1 MSDESLDLII
11 EQYLLRTE
19 AGDAIDEDQWVN
31 DHPGFSAELR
41 SFLQLHRQAHAVFD
55 APKGTLSGQH
65 LRTQTPGSIWTW
77 NHIANSQFPFPF
89 GPYDLLEEINRGGMG
104 IVYKANH
111 RQLQRIVA
119 LKILRAGDMATEEE
133 IKRFHIEAIASS
145 ALDHPNI
152 IPTYEASQWN
162 GLVYFT
168 MRLIEGVD
176 LEAKLRSESIEP
188 REAAHILLK
197 LTEAVGY
204 AHQKQVLHRD
214 IKPSNVLIDQQGEP
228 FLADFGLARLQAAD
242 DRMTMT
248 GQVLGTPAY
257 MAPEQ
262 ARMSADRTSH
272 TVDIYALGA
281 VLYAAITGQPPFSG
295 PTPFDVLL
303 QVLDRQPPAPSQIN
317 KHIPAT
323 LEAICIKAMAKAPV
337 DRYQSAAALAND
349 LRLFLRG
356 EAIVMDKPHW
366 NQRLQMW
373 WRREPILISHLCAL
387 FATTLIILISYLT
400 HYSDAASSQ
409 FATKVGLLFAWVIG
423 CVALQRLV
431 NLNRHREWV
440 HLVWATF
447 DVTLYT
453 SLITVADPPRGLLL
467 VGYPLMIAASGLFY
481 RVRFVTYTTIVC
493 CLGTFFLAFSVDD
506 AISERLDF
514 LGIYLTALIV
524 LGLCV
529 SAMIRRVRSLSRF
542 YGESD

>member
-11 EQYLLRTE
+11 EHYLLRTE
-19 AGDAIDEDQWVN
+19 AGEAIDEDQWVS
-31 DHPGFSAELR
+31 DHPRFEDDLR
-41 SFLQLHRQAHAVFD
+41 SFLQLHRQAHAVFND
-55 APKGTLSGQH
+55 PSSTTTNPLSV
-65 LRTQTPGSIWTW
+65 W
-77 NHIANSQFPFPF
+77 NWSQIANSQFPFSF
-89 GPYDLLEEINRGGMG
+89 GAYDLLEEINRGGMG

-133 IKRFHIEAIASS
+133 VRRFHIEAVASS

-162 GLVYFT
+162 GLIYFT
-168 MRLIEGVD
+168 MRLIDGVD
-176 LEAKLRSESIEP
+176 LEAKLRQESIEP
-188 REAAHILLK
+188 RYAAHILLK
-197 LTEAVGY
+197 ITEAVAY

-228 FLADFGLARLQAAD
+228 YLADFGLARLQATD
-242 DRMTMT
+242 DCMTMT

-262 ARMSADRTSH
+262 ARMTADRASH

-281 VLYAAITGQPPFSG
+281 VLYALMTGQPPFTG

-303 QVLDRQPPAPSQIN
+303 QVLDRQPPAPSKIN
-317 KHIPAT
+317 KNVPAT
-323 LEAICIKAMAKAPV
+323 LEAICIKAMAKEPT
-337 DRYQSAAALAND
+337 DRYRSAADLAND

-356 EAIVMDKPHW
+356 EAIVIDKPNW

-373 WRREPILISHLCAL
+373 WQREPILISHLCAL
-387 FATTLIILISYLT
+387 FATTLIILISYLS
-400 HYSDAASSQ
+400 HYSDAAASQ
-409 FATKVGLLFAWVIG
+409 FATKFGLLIAWAVG
-423 CVALQRLV
+423 CFVLQRLV
-431 NLNRHREWV
+431 RLNHHREWV
-440 HLVWATF
+440 HLLWATY
-447 DVTLYT
+447 DVILYT

-481 RVRFVTYTTIVC
+481 RVRFVTYTTTVC
-493 CLGTFFLAFSVDD
+493 CIGTLLLAFGVDD
-506 AISERLDF
+506 AIGARLDF